1 MTDQENE
8 SIEQL
13 NEEIETLKLKKEG
26 LKIETENLNAF
37 KENLEKQIDG
47 NPEAE
52 KDSIENLGLKSYK
65 EKIEKEA
72 SVLKKIIDGDKES
85 QDEIEKMGLKACKER
100 LEIEINGNPE
110 AEKDS
115 IENLG
120 LKSYKEKIEKEASVL
135 KKIIDG
141 DKESKD
147 EIEKMGLK
155 ACKAKLER
163 EIYSDLKKDENG
175 NPVLSVE
182 IKEILNKNLLDSSD
196 IDKIGLEAYRKK
208 LEREITGD
216 PEAEKD
222 SFEEMGLETY
232 KAKLKK
238 EIYGDVTNE
247 EELKIEKEWFKKIF
261 NSNKVNIKFESEII
275 ELVGLKK
282 YREIL
287 NNQINELRKKYEIAK
302 DLSTL
307 IKRSTYDKGWYY
319 GFMVFTIAFL
329 VLSSCFAY
337 CYGSQIINEI
347 TKIPNRASSDYFGF
361 FLMKMPFSLII
372 IAFISGAFIF
382 INKLLFIIERINNQ
396 LRNFSKISVIAS
408 QMDNTY
414 IDLIKNGNFSNGNE
428 AEQNAHKEAEQ
439 KDLFYKLITNYL
451 VSLSKNE
458 ADLADSKKEPLL
470 KQVKQIA
477 GIVKELNSFNKDK

>member
-1 MTDQENE
+1 MAEQEEKNISNFIENSLKSIKKLYKREYINLNLDLENE
-8 SIEQL
+8 
-13 NEEIETLKLKKEG
+13 NFTNNFEEIIKNPSSNYFNETNLFSEIPNLKLQKDE
-26 LKIETENLNAF
+26 
-37 KENLEKQIDG
+37 LEKEITGD
-47 NPEAE
+47 PEAE
-52 KDSIENLGLKSYK
+52 KDSFE
-65 EKIEKEA
+65 E
-72 SVLKKIIDGDKES
+72 
-85 QDEIEKMGLKACKER
+85 MGL
-100 LEIEINGNPE
+100 
-110 AEKDS
+110 
-115 IENLG
+115 EN
-120 LKSYKEKIEKEASVL
+120 Y
-135 KKIIDG
+135 
-141 DKESKD
+141 
-147 EIEKMGLK
+147 
-155 ACKAKLER
+155 KAKLER

-175 NPVLSVE
+175 NPILSVE
-182 IKEILNKNLLDSSD
+182 IKEILNKSLLDRLD

-208 LEREITGD
+208 LEKQIYGDEESQDEI
-216 PEAEKD
+216 EKMG
-222 SFEEMGLETY
+222 FEMY
-232 KAKLKK
+232 SVILKT
-238 EIYGDVTNE
+238 EIYGDVENEKELVENE
-247 EELKIEKEWFKKIF
+247 EDIKILKKWFKGVL
-261 NSNKVNIKFESEII
+261 NRNKVNNELERDII
-275 ELVGLKK
+275 EEFGLKK
-282 YREIL
+282 YYEIL
-287 NNQINELRKKYEIAK
+287 NNEKNELRKEYKIAK

-337 CYGSQIINEI
+337 CYGTQIIVEI
-347 TKIPNRASSDYFGF
+347 KGMKERTSSDYFGF

-477 GIVKELNSFNKDK
+477 GIVKEFNSFNKDK